1 MDKDMDQV
9 EDGQW
14 DFYSAL
20 PNPTWYDESDDQTEG
35 DEG

>member
-1 MDKDMDQV
+1 MDDELIKD
-9 EDGQW
+9 EQW

-20 PNPTWYDESDDQTEG
+20 PNPTWYDDSDDQTGG

>member
-1 MDKDMDQV
+1 MDDELIQD
-9 EDGQW
+9 EQW

-20 PNPTWYDESDDQTEG
+20 PNPIWYDDSDDQTEG